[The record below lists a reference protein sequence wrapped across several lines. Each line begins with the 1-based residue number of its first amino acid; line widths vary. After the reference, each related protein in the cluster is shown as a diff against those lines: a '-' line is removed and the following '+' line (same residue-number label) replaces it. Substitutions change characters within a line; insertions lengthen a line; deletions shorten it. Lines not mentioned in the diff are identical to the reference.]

1 MFSNFNKDRQIVD
14 KYIDNYHIHKTDI
27 YLARYKLSTQSNPKE
42 YLADFFRD
50 IKHGSVVVITETI
63 VYDEDA
69 YINSVAAI
77 AYDNHRRFYTVNE
90 ILDFVQDY
98 ARLNYF
104 LNFKEVVYVDDIMQ
118 HISNDDKKQEFLK
131 VLNDFP
137 ENMKNLLCFK
147 EENGRLISFEPN
159 VAVFI
164 LIKK

>member
-1 MFSNFNKDRQIVD
+1 MFSSFNKDKQIVD

-42 YLADFFRD
+42 YLADFFKD
-50 IKHGSVVVITETI
+50 IKHGSVIVITETI

-69 YINSVAAI
+69 YINSAAAQI
-77 AYDNHRRFYTVNE
+77 FDNHRRFYTVNE

-104 LNFKEVVYVDDIMQ
+104 LNFKEIVYINDILQ
-118 HISNDDKKQEFLK
+118 HITNDKEKHEIIK
-131 VLNDFP
+131 ILNDFP
-137 ENMKNLLCFK
+137 DEIKQLLSFK
-147 EENGRLISFEPN
+147 EENGSLISFEPN